1 MISAIRK
8 VRADSNIGSAGG
20 KTGLSPAPA
29 RCDDGPVAPAALAFA
44 AAVAGFELQPRRLVF
59 SRADRLSGPLIA
71 ASLLAVT
78 VVAVLSSSR
87 FSPALVLA
95 GAVLMAVGVALRVA
109 ARRAL
114 GADYSYV
121 ARAPSVVCTRGPYRY
136 TRHPAYLGTCLYAV
150 AAPLAFAAPAAAL
163 LVPLVL
169 LAVLYRIK
177 LEEALLA
184 ATRPAYAEYARRTAA
199 LIPLLL

>member
-78 VVAVLSSSR
+78 VVAALSSPR
-87 FSPALVLA
+87 LSPALVLA
-95 GAVLMAVGVALRVA
+95 AAVVVAVGVALRTA

-121 ARAPSVVCTRGPYRY
+121 ACAPGVVCTRGPYKY
-136 TRHPAYLGTCLYAV
+136 IRHPAYLGTSLYAF
-150 AAPLAFAAPAAAL
+150 ATPLGFASPAAAL

-169 LAVLYRIK
+169 LAVLYRIR
-177 LEEALLA
+177 LEEALLE
-184 ATRPAYAEYARRTAA
+184 ATRPAYAEYVRRTAA
-199 LIPLLL
+199 LIPFVL

>member
-1 MISAIRK
+1 M
-8 VRADSNIGSAGG
+8 
-20 KTGLSPAPA
+20 L
-29 RCDDGPVAPAALAFA
+29 
-44 AAVAGFELQPRRLVF
+44 

-78 VVAVLSSSR
+78 VVAVLSSPH

-95 GAVLMAVGVALRVA
+95 GAVVVAAGVALRA
-109 ARRAL
+109 ASMRAL

-121 ARAPSVVCTRGPYRY
+121 ARAPSVVSTRGPYRY

-150 AAPLAFAAPAAAL
+150 AAPFAFASPVAAL
-163 LVPLVL
+163 LIPFVL

-177 LEEALLA
+177 LEEALLE
-184 ATRPAYAEYARRTAA
+184 ATRPAYADYVRRTAA
-199 LIPLLL
+199 LIPFVL

>member
-1 MISAIRK
+1 M
-8 VRADSNIGSAGG
+8 
-20 KTGLSPAPA
+20 
-29 RCDDGPVAPAALAFA
+29 APAALAVA
-44 AAVAGFELQPRRLVF
+44 AAVAGFELHPRRLVF
-59 SRADRLSGPLIA
+59 SRADPLSGPLIA

-78 VVAVLSSSR
+78 VVAVFSR
-87 FSPALVLA
+87 PQFSPALVVA
-95 GAVLMAVGVALRVA
+95 GTVAVAVGVALRVA

-136 TRHPAYLGTCLYAV
+136 SRHPAYLGTCLYAV
-150 AAPLAFAAPAAAL
+150 AAPLALASPVAAL

-177 LEEALLA
+177 LEEALLE
-184 ATRPAYAEYARRTAA
+184 ATRPAYAEYVRRTAA
-199 LIPLLL
+199 LIPLVL

>member
-1 MISAIRK
+1 M
-8 VRADSNIGSAGG
+8 
-20 KTGLSPAPA
+20 
-29 RCDDGPVAPAALAFA
+29 APAALAVV

-78 VVAVLSSSR
+78 LVAVLSSSR
-87 FSPALVLA
+87 FSPVLVLA
-95 GAVLMAVGVALRVA
+95 GAVAAVVGVALRIA

-121 ARAPSVVCTRGPYRY
+121 ACVPGVVCTGGPYKY
-136 TRHPAYLGTCLYAV
+136 IRHPAYLGTCLYAV
-150 AAPLAFAAPAAAL
+150 AAPLAFASAAAAL

-169 LAVLYRIK
+169 LAVLYRIR
-177 LEEALLA
+177 LEEALLE
-184 ATRPAYAEYARRTAA
+184 ATRPAYAEYVRRTAA
-199 LIPLLL
+199 LIPLVL